1 LSTRI
6 PSRQAAGWPALLT
19 QTDAGTAVYAG
30 RYYVVQLCSPTRT
43 SLLSG
48 RYPYTIGMNGE
59 VIVDGHPSCMPLS
72 VSTIA
77 DRLSDAGWA
86 TSAYGKWDAG
96 MTSWGCTP
104 TCRGFGHFYG
114 FYNAFNDYFTHHGG
128 VGLDFRDDLV
138 PVINETGACQCRTPC
153 LKLT

>member
-1 LSTRI
+1 M
-6 PSRQAAGWPALLT
+6 
-19 QTDAGTAVYAG
+19 
-30 RYYVVQLCSPTRT
+30 VQLCSPTRT

-114 FYNAFNDYFTHHGG
+114 FYNAFNDYFTHHVG

-138 PVINETGACQCRTPC
+138 PVINETGAHVNVGLPA
-153 LKLT
+153 